1 MIDKGRIDILA
12 VDLSGGF
19 VVIELKLREGRT
31 KALGQLLYYMGWIDR
46 NLGTKT
52 APCRGLIIGNDIPEE
67 LKIAV
72 SQVPHVTLACYK
84 MNFAIEHV

>member
-1 MIDKGRIDILA
+1 
-12 VDLSGGF
+12 
-19 VVIELKLREGRT
+19 
-31 KALGQLLYYMGWIDR
+31 MGWIDR

-52 APCRGLIIGNDIPEE
+52 APCRGLIIANDIPEE

-72 SQVPHVTLACYK
+72 SQVPHVTLARYK